1 MVSVYLNSKLFVV
14 CLIVV
19 LLVMESLQ
27 DLTDRGKDLGL
38 EGKELHD
45 FIKDQQAQQREERAV
60 RRQKEQNEFELEKL
74 ELEKQK
80 IREQMEFEKEK
91 IFKETE
97 ASLRLKEIEQQHK
110 LELMKTEAELASK
123 GHKSETNVV
132 HTSAKVPK
140 NACI

>member
-1 MVSVYLNSKLFVV
+1 M
-14 CLIVV
+14 
-19 LLVMESLQ
+19 
-27 DLTDRGKDLGL
+27 
-38 EGKELHD
+38 
-45 FIKDQQAQQREERAV
+45 

-110 LELMKTEAELASK
+110 LELLKAEAELASK
-123 GHKSETNVV
+123 GHKSESNVV

-140 NACI
+140 MPVFDDNRDDIDSYLRRFERYATSQKWHKEN